1 MSTSGPPEPDAAF
14 ARSFV
19 RFVRGFGLLDQDHTP
34 CGAPMSAA
42 EAHALTVLLDGPT
55 SQSSVGRQLRLPKS
69 SVTRL
74 VDGLAARGWAVRG
87 PAPDDGRVRLVSLTA
102 PGRRVAADV
111 TRRRQAHLTALLDR
125 VPADQ
130 RDLVVR
136 ALTLLEEAT
145 RDG

>member
-1 MSTSGPPEPDAAF
+1 MSASDPTGQDTAF

-34 CGAPMSAA
+34 CGAPMSPA

-55 SQSSVGRQLRLPKS
+55 SQSGLGRQLRLPKS

-74 VDGLAARGWAVRG
+74 VDGLAGRGWVARAPG
-87 PAPDDGRVRLVSLTA
+87 PHDGRVRLVSLTA
-102 PGRRVAADV
+102 AGRRAAADV
-111 TRRRQAHLTALLDR
+111 VRRRQARLAVLLDR